1 MFKSFF
7 GLQNNST
14 HFENNHTA
22 SITGYFCSLF
32 VLSCSKSRL
41 FYDMLTD
48 LWDWDLSQH
57 TQTHTE
63 ELKVQFAYI
72 EPRSDNKRKGVFS

>member
-7 GLQNNST
+7 GLQNKST

-32 VLSCSKSRL
+32 VSLVL
-41 FYDMLTD
+41 NPGFFYDMLTD

-63 ELKVQFAYI
+63 ELKVLVAYI